1 MYKERAIQRPD
12 LPDQAY
18 ENLLDQIPVEILGDI
33 FLQCLPPITS
43 RPRRTTA
50 PLLLCQVSRHWR
62 QVAVSLPSLWSTVA
76 IECFGW
82 GRCRMKAEL
91 LHVWLKRSAEVPLDI
106 SVEVKIGEF
115 VHENLPHLSEI
126 MRAIVAQMHR
136 WKFLRLIRVPSNLLM
151 DLPSTGAPLLREA
164 IVQIHS
170 GYSGAPQDLAL
181 LFQNSPLLHSLT
193 WQLGPYSAFQLF
205 PILPWFKLS
214 FIHFECLLSI
224 ANCYDILSRSPNLQ
238 SCYFESVSVN
248 TPDLRQLST
257 SPIILAFLHSFR
269 IEASVN
275 ILPLLRT
282 LTFPVLSSLVIES
295 TGLHSR
301 AAAHI
306 TSEIPNLLHRSNSPP
321 LQTFVLENFGV
332 EEKELIECLI
342 LSPKLEALVVCDE
355 STRRPNLTDKVIRA
369 LAVRKEYDDDTML
382 CPELKILKL
391 TGRVQSTDGE
401 FVNMIRQRWKET
413 AVVNGVACLKEVQV
427 EFGSP
432 GQTHELD
439 ISGLKQ
445 LRSDGLLARAFFD

>member
-1 MYKERAIQRPD
+1 MAIQRPA

-18 ENLLDQIPVEILGDI
+18 KNLLDQIPVEILGDI

-43 RPRRTTA
+43 RPRTTTA
-50 PLLLCQVSRHWR
+50 PLLLCRVSRHWR
-62 QVAVSLPSLWSTVA
+62 QVAVSLPSLWSTIA
-76 IECFGW
+76 IECLGW
-82 GRCRMKAEL
+82 RGCRMKAQL
-91 LHVWLKRSAEVPLDI
+91 LHLWLKRSAEVPLYI

-115 VHENLPHLSEI
+115 VYENLPHLSEI
-126 MRAIVAQMHR
+126 MRTIIAQMHR
-136 WKFLRLIRVPSNLLM
+136 WKSLRLIGVPANLLM

-164 IVQIHS
+164 TIQIHS
-170 GYSGAPQDLAL
+170 GNPQDLPL
-181 LFQNSPLLHSLT
+181 LFQNSPLLRSLT

-205 PILPWFKLS
+205 PSLPWFKLTL
-214 FIHFECLLSI
+214 IHLECLLSI

-238 SCYFESVSVN
+238 SCYFENVSVN

-257 SPIILAFLHSFR
+257 SPIILASLHSFR

-275 ILPLLRT
+275 MLPLLRT
-282 LTFPVLSSLVIES
+282 LSFPVLSSLVIES

-306 TSEIPNLLHRSNSPP
+306 TSEIPNLLRRSNSPP

-332 EEKELIECLI
+332 EEKELVECLV
-342 LSPKLEALVVCDE
+342 LSPRLETLVVCDE

-369 LAVRKEYDDDTML
+369 LGVRKGDDDDTML
-382 CPELKILKL
+382 CPALNILKL

-427 EFGSP
+427 EFGSQ

-445 LRSDGLLARAFFD
+445 LRSDGLLARAFFG

>member
-1 MYKERAIQRPD
+1 MNKERTIQRPAR
-12 LPDQAY
+12 PEQAY
-18 ENLLDQIPVEILGDI
+18 KNLVDHIPVEILSDI

-43 RPRRTTA
+43 RARTTTA

-62 QVAVSLPSLWSTVA
+62 QVAVSLPSLWSSVA
-76 IECFGW
+76 IECSGW
-82 GRCRMKAEL
+82 SGCRMKAEL
-91 LHVWLKRSAEVPLDI
+91 LHVWLRRSAEVPLYI

-115 VHENLPHLSEI
+115 VYENFPHLSEI
-126 MRAIVAQMHR
+126 MRAIIAQMHR
-136 WKFLRLIRVPSNLLM
+136 WKFLRLIGVPSNLLM
-151 DLPSTGAPLLREA
+151 NLPSMGAPLLREA
-164 IVQIHS
+164 TIQIHS
-170 GYSGAPQDLAL
+170 SMPQDLAL

-193 WQLGPYSAFQLF
+193 WQLGPDSAFKLF
-205 PILPWFKLS
+205 PLLSWFKLS
-214 FIHFECLLSI
+214 FVHFECLLSI
-224 ANCYDILSRSPNLQ
+224 ADCYDILSCSPNLQ
-238 SCYFESVSVN
+238 SCYVESVSAK
-248 TPDLRQLST
+248 TPDLRQLPT
-257 SPIILAFLHSFR
+257 SPIILASLHSFR

-306 TSEIPNLLHRSNSPP
+306 TSEIPNLLRRSDSPP
-321 LQTFVLENFGV
+321 LQTLVLDNFGI

-342 LSPKLEALVVCDE
+342 LSPRLETLVVCDE

-369 LAVRKEYDDDTML
+369 LGVRKGDDDDTML
-382 CPELKILKL
+382 CPALSILKL

-413 AVVNGVACLKEVQV
+413 AVVNGVACLKEVQA
-427 EFGSP
+427 EFGFQ

-439 ISGLKQ
+439 ISGFKQ